1 MYKKFDKENMFESIW
16 SFSENIKDSLKIGDS
31 IELKNKYDNIQN
43 IVIAGMGGSAIGGDV
58 VSVLERLNINI
69 PMWYAVIIPYQNG

>member
-1 MYKKFDKENMFESIW
+1 MFKKFDKENMFESIW
-16 SFSENIKDSLKIGDS
+16 SFSEDIKDALKIGDS

-58 VSVLERLNINI
+58 V
-69 PMWYAVIIPYQNG
+69 